1 MNLKYYL
8 RGLGIGIVVT
18 AAILSLS
25 HKAEMKKAVMTDE
38 EIITEAKKLGMIM
51 GPVKEPTPESPVP
64 SEIPKEST
72 SPSGK
77 EDLENPKSEPEST
90 DEPESGIEPSKAPP
104 MEDTGDLDGKAKET
118 FVEITISKGMWS
130 DVIAQLIEDA
140 GLVEDAKDFNEFLSD
155 NGYASYISVGTYE
168 IEMGADYSEI
178 AKIITRQE

>member
-18 AAILSLS
+18 AAILSMS
-25 HKAEMKKAVMTDE
+25 HRAEMKKAVMTDD

-51 GPVKEPTPESPVP
+51 GPVKEPASGSPEP
-64 SEIPKEST
+64 SEKPRESA
-72 SPSGK
+72 SPSPE
-77 EDLENPKSEPEST
+77 EDLEKPKGKTDSGDKPEASQ
-90 DEPESGIEPSKAPP
+90 EPS
-104 MEDTGDLDGKAKET
+104 EDTPFEDTKDFDGKAKET
-118 FVEITISKGMWS
+118 YVEITISKGMWS

-140 GLVEDAKDFNEFLSD
+140 GLIEDAEDFNDFLSD

-168 IEMGADYSEI
+168 IKMGADYSEI